1 MLVVRLVGGAEVDM
15 LARLQAV
22 GVDENQASSLYVFVR
37 TRFLIP
43 LKPYE
48 SLRTVQNMPNSRFLC

>member
-1 MLVVRLVGGAEVDM
+1 MGGAEVGR
-15 LARLQAV
+15 LARVQAV
-22 GVDENQASSLYVFVR
+22 RVDESQASSLYVFVR

-48 SLRTVQNMPNSRFLC
+48 SLRTAQNMPRVFYAEAVE